1 MGFDLG
7 GLLSQYLGGQAASH
21 ETAQDHYHEVAQN
34 APTDLL
40 SQGLAAM
47 FRSDQTAP
55 FSQLTGQLFGQSSAN
70 QQAGMLSQ
78 LLGSLG
84 PTVLSSLAGGA
95 GGAGVAAILGK
106 LTQGGGGN
114 HTNITP
120 EQASQLTPE
129 QVQELASHAEKH
141 NPSVVDSVSSFY
153 AEHAGLV
160 KTLGGAALAIAMAK
174 MAQPNKPQ

>member
-7 GLLSQYLGGQAASH
+7 GLLSQYLGNPAASP
-21 ETAQDHYHEVAQN
+21 EAAQDHFHEVAQS

-40 SQGLAAM
+40 SQGLAAV
-47 FRSDQTAP
+47 FRSDKTPP
-55 FSQLTGQLFGQSSAN
+55 FDQLTSQLFGQSNAN

-78 LLGSLG
+78 LLGGLG
-84 PTVLSSLAGGA
+84 PTVLSSLVGGA

-106 LTQGGGGN
+106 LTQGGTN
-114 HTNITP
+114 TNITP

-129 QVQELASHAEKH
+129 QVQQLASHAEKH

-153 AEHAGLV
+153 AEHSSLI

-174 MAQPNKPQ
+174 MAQPNNKS

>member
-7 GLLSQYLGGQAASH
+7 GLLQQYLGGNAAST
-21 ETAQDHYHEVAQN
+21 ENAQDHFHEVSKN

-47 FRSDQTAP
+47 FRSDQTPA
-55 FSQLTGQLFGQSSAN
+55 FGQLTSQLFGQSNGN

-84 PTVLSSLAGGA
+84 PGVLSSLVGGA
-95 GGAGVAAILGK
+95 GGAGMAAILGK
-106 LTQGGGGN
+106 LTQGGN
-114 HTNITP
+114 STTVTP

-141 NPSVVDSVSSFY
+141 NPGVVDSISSFY
-153 AEHAGLV
+153 AEHSGLV

-174 MAQPNKPQ
+174 MASPDKS